1 MLDMRPKAVTEY
13 FAKISK
19 MGGKARAK
27 NLTPKQRSA
36 SARKAAKARW
46 AKAKRTKGEQQ

>member
-1 MLDMRPKAVTEY
+1 MKLPKAAAKY

-19 MGGKARAK
+19 LGGEARAK
-27 NLTPKQRSA
+27 KLTPRQRTA

-46 AKAKRTKGEQQ
+46 AKKRGNK